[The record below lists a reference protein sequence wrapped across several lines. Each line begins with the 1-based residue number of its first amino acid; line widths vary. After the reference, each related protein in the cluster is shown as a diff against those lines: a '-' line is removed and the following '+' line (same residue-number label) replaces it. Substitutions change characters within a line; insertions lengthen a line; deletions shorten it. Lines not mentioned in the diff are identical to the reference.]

1 MRMSEARNRPVVDTS
16 TAETV
21 GLVDGFVIDA
31 AGARITALRL
41 RDTSG
46 DATLVSWVDLT
57 AFGTDAVTVTS
68 AGVLRRPADE
78 EERRRADPDLD
89 PIAKPAL
96 AETGTGLGVVTDA
109 EFDAESGALRAIVT
123 DAFELPADRLLGL
136 GDYAA
141 VFAGR

>member
-1 MRMSEARNRPVVDTS
+1 MRLTEARNRQVVDTS
-16 TAETV
+16 TAETI
-21 GLVDGFVIDA
+21 GRVDGFLIDPG
-31 AGARITALRL
+31 GARITGLRL
-41 RDTSG
+41 RDTAG
-46 DATLVSWVDLT
+46 DATLLSWGDLT
-57 AFGTDAVTVTS
+57 AFGTDAVTVADVS
-68 AGVLRRPADE
+68 VLRLPADE

-96 AETGTGLGVVTDA
+96 AETGTGLGLVTDA